1 MVSSNTFD
9 LHNGSVDVVVVF
21 FVLFVVIFVVVVVI
35 IVVVDIIT
43 VVGKPH
49 FSLSSQHDTLR
60 WIRVPG

>member
-21 FVLFVVIFVVVVVI
+21 FVLFVVIFVVVVN
-35 IVVVDIIT
+35 IT